1 MRQSV
6 LIVLLAVLNT
16 LTCWASNFH
25 EHFSSL
31 FLADNFASL
40 GSDVFSIPVEE
51 QLLSKTLVTYE
62 RYLLFMK
69 VNFDLSEEAARQT
82 VTPED
87 FAHLTIK
94 DLCHSL
100 PGDPVE
106 NFRHFVFIE
115 KVGKGLSSADVR
127 KIYATQEDIRTHWIK
142 SLSSEHLIRLYRHY
156 FEADQ
161 YQNWKE
167 MHISIPEV
175 FLHDPVHQWRYSTFT
190 AMAMHYK
197 AKVKTFVSVR
207 RDKIKSAIKR
217 LEGDHGID
225 GLDITS
231 SLFEDNQEF
240 EMDKMKKVKAE
251 LLTNLLDFMSETKQ
265 ELRIHAF
272 EAANTGPFYDIL
284 KFALENHRRPVRL
297 RIGHINHIT
306 PEWLDLMAK
315 NKNLDIR
322 FDVNGASNFWLH
334 STPVAE
340 VLKKIRM
347 IHSYGFKTNLGS
359 DGRGI
364 LPGSS
369 YLEQLGTLRKMGYNY
384 QCIQFY
390 VP

>member
-1 MRQSV
+1 MRRCV
-6 LIVLLAVLNT
+6 VTALFVVLNSAS
-16 LTCWASNFH
+16 CWASNFH

-31 FLADNFASL
+31 FLADNFVAL
-40 GSDVFSIPVEE
+40 GPDVFSVPTEE

-69 VNFDLSEEAARQT
+69 VNFNLSEDIARNI
-82 VTPED
+82 VSLED
-87 FAHLTIK
+87 FPHLTIK

-106 NFRHFVFIE
+106 NFRHFIFIE
-115 KVGKGLSSADVR
+115 KVEQGMSSADVR

-142 SLSSEHLIRLYRHY
+142 SLSPEHLARLYRHY
-156 FEADQ
+156 FETDHQ
-161 YQNWKE
+161 QNWKE

-190 AMAMHYK
+190 EIATHYK

-207 RDKIKSAIKR
+207 RDKIKNAIKR
-217 LEGDHGID
+217 LDGDHGID

-251 LLTNLLDFMSETKQ
+251 LLVNLFNFMSETQQ

-284 KFALENHRRPVRL
+284 KQTLQNHSQPIRI
-297 RIGHINHIT
+297 RIGHINHVT
-306 PEWLDLMAK
+306 SEWLDVMAK
-315 NKNLDIR
+315 NRNLNIR

-334 STPVAE
+334 STPTSE
-340 VLKKIRM
+340 ILRKIRM

>member
-1 MRQSV
+1 MRRFVFTV
-6 LIVLLAVLNT
+6 LFVVLNSSS
-16 LTCWASNFH
+16 CWASNFH

-31 FLADNFASL
+31 FLADNFVAL
-40 GSDVFSIPVEE
+40 GPDVFSVPTEE

-69 VNFDLSEEAARQT
+69 VNFNLSEDAARKT
-82 VTPED
+82 VSPED
-87 FAHLTIK
+87 FPHLTIK

-100 PGDPVE
+100 PGDPIE
-106 NFRHFVFIE
+106 NFRHFIFIE
-115 KVGKGLSSADVR
+115 KVEKGLSSADVR
-127 KIYATQEDIRTHWIK
+127 RIYATQEDIRTHWIK
-142 SLSSEHLIRLYRHY
+142 SLSPEHLVRVYRHY
-156 FEADQ
+156 FENDHP
-161 YQNWKE
+161 QNWKE

-175 FLHDPVHQWRYSTFT
+175 FLHDPVHKWRYSTFT
-190 AMAMHYK
+190 EMAKHYK

-217 LEGDHGID
+217 VDGDHGID

-251 LLTNLLDFMSETKQ
+251 LLVNLFNFMSETQQ

-284 KFALENHRRPVRL
+284 KQTLQNHSQPIRI
-297 RIGHINHIT
+297 RIGHINHVT
-306 PEWLDLMAK
+306 SEWLDVMAK
-315 NKNLDIR
+315 NRNLNIR

-334 STPVAE
+334 STPTSE
-340 VLKKIRM
+340 ILRKIRM